1 MSESPN
7 LFEDIRKAVID
18 GDRAAARSLAEESV
32 RRGLDPNEVIDK
44 GLVPGIQAVGELWE
58 SGEYFLPEL
67 LGAGDAFKAG
77 MALLKPKLSEGDQF
91 SQGKVLLGTVHGDV
105 HDIGKNLV
113 GFMLS
118 SAGFTVVDV
127 GVNVTA
133 QDFAQ
138 AVREHQPQVLGM
150 SALLTTT
157 MLGMGEVIEELKK
170 QGLRDRVKVII
181 GGGPVSRKYAEDIG
195 ADAYGND
202 AAQAVGLVRSL
213 L

>member
-1 MSESPN
+1 MNTAIAQAVEEGNQYEIEDMVNAALAAGESPKD
-7 LFEDIRKAVID
+7 LLEALMAGLKAC
-18 GDRAAARSLAEESV
+18 GDRFET
-32 RRGLDPNEVIDK
+32 
-44 GLVPGIQAVGELWE
+44 GEF
-58 SGEYFLPEL
+58 FLPEL
-67 LGAGDAFKAG
+67 LGAGETFKTG
-77 MALLKPKLSEGDQF
+77 MGILAPKLAAGDQV
-91 SQGKVLLGTVHGDV
+91 SQGKVVLGTVQGDV

-127 GVNVTA
+127 GTDVTPER
-133 QDFAQ
+133 FVQ
-138 AVREHQPQVLGM
+138 AVREHQPQVLGL

-157 MLGMGEVIEELKK
+157 MLGMGDVINELKK
-170 QGLRDRVKVII
+170 QGLRDKVKVII

-202 AAQAVGLVRSL
+202 AAQAVSLVRSL